1 VDGTPVTTTPAT
13 TYQLI
18 SSRGVQPADAQKDGL
33 RLGVYV
39 EVLGTIAGDKV
50 SADSV
55 LLLEDQD
62 RKMEGFGVIEK
73 VIATDPDLIL
83 QSDGYRIRIF
93 TNTVTKFS
101 GNLKTLAD
109 VGTNTWV
116 KYEGKRDKA
125 GVLVATQA
133 AFVPARL
140 RHVRPAPKPVVI
152 PGQDGLID
160 ANGNFLPLRPKVRMS
175 DAGGICGWH
184 RFPANIALQARVS
197 RVGLSLVPAYQ
208 KQLADD
214 SPSKIY
220 FRFYAVDEASIR
232 SDLSCN
238 AGLIL
243 VPKQVVERLQNDDQ
257 LAALLA
263 QVRHDID
270 SSVDFAVFAGDKLF
284 GLKGGI

>member
-1 VDGTPVTTTPAT
+1 
-13 TYQLI
+13 
-18 SSRGVQPADAQKDGL
+18 
-33 RLGVYV
+33 
-39 EVLGTIAGDKV
+39 
-50 SADSV
+50 
-55 LLLEDQD
+55 
-62 RKMEGFGVIEK
+62 
-73 VIATDPDLIL
+73 
-83 QSDGYRIRIF
+83 
-93 TNTVTKFS
+93 
-101 GNLKTLAD
+101 
-109 VGTNTWV
+109 
-116 KYEGKRDKA
+116 
-125 GVLVATQA
+125 
-133 AFVPARL
+133 
-140 RHVRPAPKPVVI
+140 
-152 PGQDGLID
+152 
-160 ANGNFLPLRPKVRMS
+160 MS